1 MNLFDIMVIGVDKMF
16 GLIREKKTI
25 INESERIKG
34 ALLGFFVGDA
44 LGVPVEFIN
53 RDELKKNKVTKM
65 LEYGT
70 HNQPI
75 GTWSDDSSMVIA
87 TMDSLINNKG
97 INYNDI
103 MNNFLKWYQEGEY
116 TPNGNVFDIGNATSS
131 ALLKY
136 KNNNT
141 NFICGSSDI
150 HSNGNGS
157 LMRIL
162 PISLYL
168 HYTDDPMFD
177 IIRNI
182 SSMTHSHIYSILSCI
197 IYSVFVNEYFKEID
211 IMKAYSNMQNIIKSI
226 LEEDNNKVLGDLDDL
241 KQKFNRIIYNDISIL
256 NEDEIKSSGFVIDSL
271 EASFWCLLNTNNYKD
286 AVLKAVNLGD
296 DTDTIG
302 ALTGGLAGL
311 IYGYANIPEN
321 WVNVLKRK
329 EYLTSLVYKFIEI
342 INNQKSK
349 SAIYMWQNGLDDM
362 NKYLN
367 GENPLPKKNKK
378 ADAGSWKCAPF
389 SNCKRIDCNIVLTQE
404 EFEVLSMGHIP
415 EVMEDHWFMYCDNNS
430 VNYFRSW
437 TGIQIFKGY
446 YKLENDVYI
455 IYALEI
461 NDNKDEYNETDI
473 NRALILFNDLI
484 VSECKMYK

>member
-1 MNLFDIMVIGVDKMF
+1 MF
-16 GLIREKKTI
+16 GLFGEKNTI

-34 ALLGFFVGDA
+34 ALFGFFVGDA
-44 LGVPVEFIN
+44 LGVPVEFVE
-53 RDELKKNKVTKM
+53 RDYFKKNKVTKM

-70 HNQPI
+70 HNQPV
-75 GTWSDDSSMVIA
+75 GTWSDDSSMIIA
-87 TMDSLINNKG
+87 TIDSLINNNG

-103 MNNFLKWYQEGEY
+103 MNNFLKWYKEGEY
-116 TPNGNVFDIGNATSS
+116 TPNGKVFDIGNATSS

-136 KNNNT
+136 KNDNT
-141 NFICGSSDI
+141 NFLCGSNDI
-150 HSNGNGS
+150 YSNGNGS

-168 HYTDDPMFD
+168 HYTEDPMFD
-177 IIRNI
+177 TISNI
-182 SSMTHSHIYSILSCI
+182 SSMTHSHIYSVLSCI
-197 IYSVFVNEYFKEID
+197 IYSVFINEYFKQFD
-211 IMKAYSNMQNIIKSI
+211 TKKAYFNMQNIIKSI
-226 LEEDNNKVLGDLDDL
+226 LENDSNNVLGDLNDL
-241 KQKFNRIIYNDISIL
+241 KQKFNRILYNDIAIL
-256 NEDEIKSSGFVIDSL
+256 KENEIKSSGFVIDSL

-311 IYGYANIPEN
+311 IYGYENIPEN
-321 WVNVLKRK
+321 WINVLKRK
-329 EYLTSLVYKFIEI
+329 EYLTDLVYKFIEL
-342 INNQKSK
+342 INDQKTK
-349 SAIYMWQNGLDDM
+349 SAIYMWQNGLGDM
-362 NKYLN
+362 NKFLN
-367 GENPLPKKNKK
+367 GENPLPKKDKK
-378 ADAGSWKCAPF
+378 ADAGSWKCTPF
-389 SNCKRIDCNIVLTQE
+389 SDCKRIDCNIVLTQE

-473 NRALILFNDLI
+473 NRSLKLFNDLI
-484 VSECKMYK
+484 VSKCKMYK

>member
-1 MNLFDIMVIGVDKMF
+1 MFSFLNNKNKSNVI
-16 GLIREKKTI
+16 EE
-25 INESERIKG
+25 NERIKG
-34 ALLGFFVGDA
+34 SLFGFFVGDA

-53 RDELKKNKVTKM
+53 RDELKKNKVTNM

-103 MNNFLKWYQEGEY
+103 MNNFLKWYKEGEY
-116 TPNGNVFDIGNATSS
+116 TPNGKVFDIGNATSS

-136 KNNNT
+136 KNDNT
-141 NFICGSSDI
+141 SFICGSDDI
-150 HSNGNGS
+150 YSNGNGS

-162 PISLYL
+162 PISIYL

-177 IIRNI
+177 IIVNI
-182 SSMTHSHIYSILSCI
+182 SSMTHAHIYSILSCI
-197 IYSVFVNEYFKEID
+197 IYSVLINEYIKELD
-211 IMKAYSNMQNIIKSI
+211 IKKAYSNMKQIIKSI
-226 LEEDNNKVLGDLDDL
+226 LEDDNNKVLGDLDDL

-256 NEDEIKSSGFVIDSL
+256 NESDIKSSGFVIDSL
-271 EASFWCLLNTNNYKD
+271 EASIWCLLNTNNYKD

-311 IYGYANIPEN
+311 VYGYNNIPED
-321 WVNVLKRK
+321 WINVLKQK
-329 EYLTSLVYKFIEI
+329 EYLTNLVDKFNEL
-342 INNQKSK
+342 INEEKNKE
-349 SAIYMWQNGLDDM
+349 AIYMWQNGLGDM

-367 GENPLPKKNKK
+367 GENPLPKKDKK
-378 ADAGSWKCAPF
+378 ANADSWKCIPF
-389 SNCKRIDCNIVLTQE
+389 SNCKRIDCNIVLTQK
-404 EFEVLSMGHIP
+404 EFEVLFMGHIP
-415 EVMEDHWFMYCDNNS
+415 EVMEDHWFMYCDENS

-446 YKLENDVYI
+446 YKLENNSYI
-455 IYALEI
+455 IHALEI

-473 NRALILFNDLI
+473 SKSLKLFNDLI
-484 VSECKMYK
+484 VSKCKTYQ

>member
-1 MNLFDIMVIGVDKMF
+1 MF
-16 GLIREKKTI
+16 GLFREKNTI

-34 ALLGFFVGDA
+34 ALFGFFVGDA
-44 LGVPVEFIN
+44 LGVPVEFVG
-53 RDELKKNKVTKM
+53 RDYLKKDKVTKM

-70 HNQPI
+70 HNQPV

-87 TMDSLINNKG
+87 TIDSLINNKG

-103 MNNFLKWYQEGEY
+103 MNNFLKWYKEGEY
-116 TPNGNVFDIGNATSS
+116 SPNGKVFDIGNETYSE
-131 ALLKY
+131 LLKY
-136 KNNNT
+136 KNDNT
-141 NFICGSSDI
+141 NFLCGSNDI
-150 HSNGNGS
+150 YSNGNGS

-168 HYTDDPMFD
+168 HYTEDPMFD
-177 IIRNI
+177 TISNI
-182 SSMTHSHIYSILSCI
+182 SSMTHSHIYSVLSCI
-197 IYSVFVNEYFKEID
+197 IYSVFINEYFKQFD
-211 IMKAYSNMQNIIKSI
+211 TKKAYFNMQNIIKSI
-226 LEEDNNKVLGDLDDL
+226 LENDSNNVLGDLNDL
-241 KQKFNRIIYNDISIL
+241 KQKFNRILYNDIAIL
-256 NEDEIKSSGFVIDSL
+256 KENEIKSSGFVIDSL

-311 IYGYANIPEN
+311 IYGYENIPEN
-321 WVNVLKRK
+321 WINVLKRK
-329 EYLTSLVYKFIEI
+329 EYLTDLVYKFIEL
-342 INNQKSK
+342 INDQKTK
-349 SAIYMWQNGLDDM
+349 SAIYMWQNGLGDM
-362 NKYLN
+362 NKFLN
-367 GENPLPKKNKK
+367 GENPLPKKDKK
-378 ADAGSWKCAPF
+378 ADAGSWKCTPF

-404 EFEVLSMGHIP
+404 EFDVLSMGHIP

-430 VNYFRSW
+430 VNYFRSR

-473 NRALILFNDLI
+473 NRSLKLFNDLI
-484 VSECKMYK
+484 VSECKIYK

>member
-1 MNLFDIMVIGVDKMF
+1 MIANLCDKIEIGVDKMF
-16 GLIREKKTI
+16 GLFSEKSTI

-34 ALLGFFVGDA
+34 ALFGFFVGDA
-44 LGVPVEFIN
+44 LGVPVEFIG
-53 RDELKKNKVTKM
+53 RDNLKRNKVTKM

-103 MNNFLKWYQEGEY
+103 MNNFLKWYKEGEY
-116 TPNGNVFDIGNATSS
+116 TPNGKVFDIGNATSS

-136 KNNNT
+136 KNDNT
-141 NFICGSSDI
+141 NYICGSNDI
-150 HSNGNGS
+150 YSNGNGS

-168 HYTDDPMFD
+168 HYTDEPMFD
-177 IIRNI
+177 TISNI
-182 SSMTHSHIYSILSCI
+182 SGMTHSHIYSILSCI
-197 IYSVFVNEYFKEID
+197 IYSVFINEYFKQFD
-211 IMKAYSNMQNIIKSI
+211 TKKAYSNMQQIIKNI
-226 LEEDNNKVLGDLDDL
+226 LEDDNNKVLGDLDDL

-256 NEDEIKSSGFVIDSL
+256 NEKEIKSSGYVIDSI
-271 EASFWCLLNTNNYKD
+271 EASIWCLLNTNDYKD
-286 AVLKAVNLGD
+286 AVLKAVNLGE

-311 IYGYANIPEN
+311 IYGFDNIPKD
-321 WVNVLKRK
+321 WINVLKQK
-329 EYLTSLVYKFIEI
+329 EYLKNIVDDFIQL
-342 INNQKSK
+342 INDQQTK
-349 SAIYMWQNGLDDM
+349 SAIYTWKNGLGDM

-367 GENPLPKKNKK
+367 GENPLPKKDKK
-378 ADAGSWKCAPF
+378 ADANSWKCIPF
-389 SNCKRIDCNIVLTQE
+389 TNCIRIECNIILAKN
-404 EFEVLSMGHIP
+404 EFEILFMGHIP
-415 EVMEDHWFMYCDNNS
+415 EVMEDHWFMYCDEIS
-430 VNYFRSW
+430 INYFRSW

-446 YKLENDVYI
+446 YKLENNTYI

-461 NDNKDEYNETDI
+461 NDNKDEYNETGI
-473 NRALILFNDLI
+473 NKSLKLFNDLI
-484 VSECKMYK
+484 VSECK